1 MTLKEQIVNDIENT
15 PIMLYMKGTKEQP
28 MCGFSARVVN
38 ILNSHSVVF
47 QDVNILEDPEI
58 RQRLSEYSNWPTI
71 PQLYIGG
78 EFVGGSDIIMEMYNS
93 GELVKMLDIDTRK

>member
-1 MTLKEQIVNDIENT
+1 MSSFSVRRELNYNS
-15 PIMLYMKGTKEQP
+15 PICSRNLCIK
-28 MCGFSARVVN
+28 
-38 ILNSHSVVF
+38 
-47 QDVNILEDPEI
+47 
-58 RQRLSEYSNWPTI
+58 EYSNWPTI

>member
-1 MTLKEQIVNDIENT
+1 MFSGFSDKACRTLKATGTPFTTVNV
-15 PIMLYMKGTKEQP
+15 L
-28 MCGFSARVVN
+28 
-38 ILNSHSVVF
+38 L
-47 QDVNILEDPEI
+47 DPLI
-58 RQRLSEYSNWPTI
+58 RSSIKEYSNWPTI